1 MLRNSIVASLILG
14 GAAAFACSAGS
25 PSTGSGVN
33 GAGGQHLAGGSGAS
47 VGTGPGAGGSLA
59 IGGLGNGSGGSGNA
73 TSSGTCDGKFTGQLL
88 DFTVNPASSP
98 MSNGYAD
105 SLDFEPA
112 GPATSTV
119 HPGALLTKIASS
131 AYKHGTNVGPNA
143 VPLTSSMYE
152 PGIVAS
158 ALGADGTPDYAKG
171 DGSTSDSTTGQAHF
185 QTWFHAT
192 PNVNLSETLPLQF
205 VQDPANPG
213 DPDAYTYDSTKDDT
227 NPATCPE
234 GLANNVCPGFFP
246 VDRLLLGNEGN
257 PHNYHMTFQMHLKF
271 VYHSGQKFTF
281 AGDDDVWVFVNGQ
294 LVVDLGGI
302 HEELTQDANLAGLT
316 DGMQYNLDFF
326 WAERHVT
333 AANFRISTSLHVTD
347 CGTVK

>member
-14 GAAAFACSAGS
+14 GVAAFACSAGS

-33 GAGGQHLAGGSGAS
+33 GAGGQHLAGGSGAAQGS
-47 VGTGPGAGGSLA
+47 VGAGPS
-59 IGGLGNGSGGSGNA
+59 IGGIGNGSGGSGNA

-98 MSNGYAD
+98 MSAGYAD

-119 HPGALLTKIASS
+119 HPGALLTKTGSL
-131 AYKHGTNVGPNA
+131 AYKHGTNVGANA
-143 VPLTSSMYE
+143 MPLAPSMFE
-152 PGIVAS
+152 PGIVAN

-171 DGSTSDSTTGQAHF
+171 DGSSSDSTTGQAHF

-205 VQDPANPG
+205 VQDPASPG
-213 DPDAYTYDSTKDDT
+213 DPDAYTYDSTKEDI
-227 NPATCPE
+227 NQATCPVTLVY
-234 GLANNVCPGFFP
+234 GACPGFFP
-246 VDRLLLGNEGN
+246 IDGQFLGNEGN

-271 VYHSGQKFTF
+271 VYHAGQKFSF
-281 AGDDDVWVFVNGQ
+281 SGDDDVWVFINGQ

-302 HEELTQDANLAGLT
+302 HEELTQDANLANLT

-333 AANFRISTSLHVTD
+333 AANFRIATSLHVTD